1 MDRGAWWATVHTVA
15 ESWSQLKPVSL
26 VSMHAGKELWLN
38 EVTRGRDVSHYLNP
52 GRPCEA
58 TA

>member
-38 EVTRGRDVSHYLNP
+38 EVTRGRDVSV
-52 GRPCEA
+52 
-58 TA
+58 TT